1 MSVSSTHE
9 AYILKG
15 RKKEQWENRHIFI
28 EMLAILRP
36 EKYVKPHFFSDTG
49 KQAAQDYDFR

>member
-1 MSVSSTHE
+1 
-9 AYILKG
+9 
-15 RKKEQWENRHIFI
+15 
-28 EMLAILRP
+28 MLAILRP

>member
-1 MSVSSTHE
+1 MV
-9 AYILKG
+9 
-15 RKKEQWENRHIFI
+15 RKQTYIFI

-49 KQAAQDYDFR
+49 KQAAQDYDFRQKKNK